1 MPFISSTTG
10 SLSAGRG
17 NITEADTPPV
27 IKSFF
32 VSTTGTDGPTIGGSI
47 GAPFQTLN
55 YALSRITDQ
64 NTIYFRAGS
73 YEFDE
78 QTISTTGITLQGYE
92 ANVVFDG
99 TRPISDLTD
108 TSVNSGNW
116 QSYTANIVTDA
127 NSVVNNKTLYKVK
140 LQSDVEI
147 WQLFYNRKEV
157 INARWPSAQWDDD
170 SVYSFDKW
178 GHGYYDLKGNG
189 NIEDKDGNVL
199 GNGTGSPY
207 YYENGEIVDVA
218 HNNINLYNFVT
229 SQQTLSN
236 TFTLANSIVNLNVGS
251 FKSYTK
257 VVNSQTLDSGN
268 SLIRLGYDNVALW
281 KEKHHYYYLENK
293 LEFLNSEN
301 EWYFDNSTKYLYVW
315 LQGDAVP
322 SLTNVRAKTQSYSL
336 NVTTSNVSVKDIN
349 FFSTTL
355 KGNNADNLNVSNC
368 NFMYASCYAHM
379 LNQINYGSNIAPA
392 SNEVFTTQTYI
403 NSSSNVNINKC
414 AFRYT
419 DGDVIH
425 VSGGETTV
433 EDCYFNYIDKT
444 VCNLSS
450 VMTTFRLMGSN
461 NIIRNNT
468 IHKTAASSTLNPG
481 NEPIVE
487 YNNLYE
493 SGYLQS
499 DGAMIHLMV
508 AQQANAKIRYN
519 WVHDTIKYGIRCD
532 GDGDGYNAYIHHN
545 VGWNCEGGIMAK
557 GGILSSNTSVG
568 GHFVYNNTIFNS
580 QVKNDIMVL
589 NEQAGSN
596 INYDSVVLNNLCET
610 LSGHRTNAEAFESRI
625 INSNNY
631 TLSNVEVVLQNVS
644 SNVYLPQ
651 DNVSIVNAGNISYT
665 NSEFNP
671 TGDDAL
677 TPDIGAMYYFGNNWE
692 AGITWNTSSLG
703 DSQYVTNSRFKFY
716 TEL

>member
-1 MPFISSTTG
+1 MPFISSTSG
-10 SLSAGRG
+10 SLASR
-17 NITEADTPPV
+17 NVTEAPTPPV
-27 IKSFF
+27 IKSYY
-32 VSTTGTDGPTIGGSI
+32 VSTSGSDDANVSGNI
-47 GAPFQTLN
+47 SAPFQSLN
-55 YALSRITDQ
+55 YAISRITDQ

-78 QTISTTGITLQGYE
+78 QTISTTGLSLQGYE

-108 TSVNSGNW
+108 TSVNGGNW
-116 QSYTANIVTDA
+116 QTHTANIVNDA
-127 NSVVNNKTLYKVK
+127 NEIINNKTIYKVK
-140 LQSDVEI
+140 LNSSVEI
-147 WQLFYNRKEV
+147 WQLFYNRSEV
-157 INARWPSAQWDDD
+157 INARWPSAQWSDE

-178 GHGYYDLKGNG
+178 GHGYYDIKSNG
-189 NIEDKDGNVL
+189 NIEDKDGNTL

-207 YYENGEIVDVA
+207 YYENGEIVNVD
-218 HNNINLYNFVT
+218 HGNISLYNFVT
-229 SQQTLSN
+229 TQQGLSN
-236 TFTLANSIVNLNVGS
+236 TFTLANSLVNLNVGS

-257 VVNSQTLDSGN
+257 VVNSQTIDTGN
-268 SLIRLGYDNVALW
+268 SVIRLSYDNVALW
-281 KEKHHYYYLENK
+281 KEKHHYFYLENK
-293 LEFLNSEN
+293 LEFLNSAN
-301 EWYFDNSTKYLYVW
+301 EWYFDNATKYLYVW
-315 LQGDAVP
+315 LPGDAVP
-322 SLTNVRAKTQSYSL
+322 SLTNIRAKTQSYSL
-336 NVTTSNVSVKDIN
+336 NVTSSNVSVKDIN

-355 KGNNADNLNVSNC
+355 KGNNADNLLVSNC

-425 VSGGETTV
+425 VSGGNTKV

-461 NIIRNNT
+461 NTIKNNT

-487 YNNLYE
+487 YNNLSQ

-557 GGILSSNTSVG
+557 GGILSSNVSVG
-568 GHFVYNNTIFNS
+568 GHFVYNNTFFNS
-580 QVKNDIMVL
+580 VEKNDIMVL

-596 INYDSVVLNNLCET
+596 INYGSVVINNLCES
-610 LSGHRTNAEAFESRI
+610 LSGHRTAAEAFESRI
-625 INSNNY
+625 INSDNL
-631 TLSNVEVVLQNVS
+631 TPANVEVVLQNAS
-644 SNVYLPQ
+644 SNVFLPQ

-665 NSEFNP
+665 NSEFSP

-677 TPDIGAMYYFGNNWE
+677 TADIGAMFYFDNNWE
-692 AGITWNTSSLG
+692 AGITWNNTALS
-703 DSQYVTNSRFKFY
+703 DSQYVTNNRFNFY
-716 TEL
+716 SEL

>member
-1 MPFISSTTG
+1 MPFISSTSG
-10 SLSAGRG
+10 SLASR
-17 NITEADTPPV
+17 NVTEASTPPV
-27 IKSFF
+27 IKSYY
-32 VSTTGTDGPTIGGSI
+32 VSTSGSDDANVSGNI
-47 GAPFQTLN
+47 SAPFQSLN
-55 YALSRITDQ
+55 YAISRITDQ

-78 QTISTTGITLQGYE
+78 QTISTTGLSLQGYE

-108 TSVNSGNW
+108 TSVNGGNW
-116 QSYTANIVTDA
+116 QTHTANIVNDA
-127 NSVVNNKTLYKVK
+127 NEIINNKTIYKVK
-140 LQSDVEI
+140 LNSSVEI
-147 WQLFYNRKEV
+147 WQLFYNRSEV
-157 INARWPSAQWDDD
+157 INARWPSAQWSDE

-178 GHGYYDLKGNG
+178 GHGYYDIKSNG
-189 NIEDKDGNVL
+189 NIEDKDGNTL

-207 YYENGEIVDVA
+207 YYENGEIVNVD
-218 HNNINLYNFVT
+218 HGNISLYNFVT
-229 SQQTLSN
+229 TQQGLSN
-236 TFTLANSIVNLNVGS
+236 TFTLANSLVNLNVGS

-257 VVNSQTLDSGN
+257 VVNSQTIDTGN
-268 SLIRLGYDNVALW
+268 SVIRLSYDNVALW
-281 KEKHHYYYLENK
+281 KEKHHYFYLENK
-293 LEFLNSEN
+293 LEFLNSAN
-301 EWYFDNSTKYLYVW
+301 EWYFDNATKYLYVW
-315 LQGDAVP
+315 LPGDAVP
-322 SLTNVRAKTQSYSL
+322 SLTNIRAKTQSYSL

-349 FFSTTL
+349 FYSTTL
-355 KGNNADNLNVSNC
+355 KGNNADNLLVSNC

-425 VSGGETTV
+425 VSGGNTKV

-461 NIIRNNT
+461 NTIKNNT

-487 YNNLYE
+487 YNNLSQ

-557 GGILSSNTSVG
+557 GGILSSNVSVG
-568 GHFVYNNTIFNS
+568 GHFVYNNTFFNS
-580 QVKNDIMVL
+580 VEKNDIMVL

-596 INYDSVVLNNLCET
+596 INYGSVVINNLCES
-610 LSGHRTNAEAFESRI
+610 LSGHRTAAEAFESRI
-625 INSNNY
+625 INSDNL
-631 TLSNVEVVLQNVS
+631 TPANVEVVLQNAS
-644 SNVYLPQ
+644 SNVFLPQ

-665 NSEFNP
+665 NSEFSP

-677 TPDIGAMYYFGNNWE
+677 TADIGAMFYFDNNWE
-692 AGITWNTSSLG
+692 AGITWNNTALS
-703 DSQYVTNSRFKFY
+703 DSQYVTNNRFNFY
-716 TEL
+716 SEL

>member
-1 MPFISSTTG
+1 MPFISSTSG
-10 SLSAGRG
+10 SLASR
-17 NITEADTPPV
+17 NVTEAPTPPV
-27 IKSFF
+27 IKSYY
-32 VSTTGTDGPTIGGSI
+32 VSTSGSDDANVSGNI
-47 GAPFQTLN
+47 SAPFQSLN
-55 YALSRITDQ
+55 YAISRITDQ

-78 QTISTTGITLQGYE
+78 QTISTTGLSLQGYE

-108 TSVNSGNW
+108 TTVNGGNW
-116 QSYTANIVTDA
+116 QTHTANIVTD
-127 NSVVNNKTLYKVK
+127 NNTTISNKTIYKVK

-147 WQLFYNRKEV
+147 WQLFYNRNEV
-157 INARWPSAQWDDD
+157 INARWPSAQWSDE

-178 GHGYYDLKGNG
+178 GHGYYDIKSNG
-189 NIEDKDGNVL
+189 NIEDKDGNTL

-207 YYENGEIVDVA
+207 YYENGEIVNVD
-218 HNNINLYNFVT
+218 HGNISLYNFVT
-229 SQQTLSN
+229 TQQGLSN
-236 TFTLANSIVNLNVGS
+236 TFTLANSLVNLNVGS

-257 VVNSQTLDSGN
+257 VVNSQTIDTGN
-268 SLIRLGYDNVALW
+268 SVIRLSYDNVALW
-281 KEKHHYYYLENK
+281 KEKHHYFYLENK
-293 LEFLNSEN
+293 LEFLNSAN
-301 EWYFDNSTKYLYVW
+301 EWYFDNATKYLYVW
-315 LQGDAVP
+315 LPGDAVP
-322 SLTNVRAKTQSYSL
+322 SLTNIRAKTQSYSL
-336 NVTTSNVSVKDIN
+336 NVTSSNVSVKDIN

-355 KGNNADNLNVSNC
+355 KGNNADNLLVSNC

-425 VSGGETTV
+425 VSGGNTKV

-461 NIIRNNT
+461 NTIKNNT

-487 YNNLYE
+487 YNNLSQ

-557 GGILSSNTSVG
+557 GGILSSNVSVG
-568 GHFVYNNTIFNS
+568 GHFVYNNTFFNS
-580 QVKNDIMVL
+580 VEKNDIMVL

-596 INYDSVVLNNLCET
+596 INYGSVVINNLCES
-610 LSGHRTNAEAFESRI
+610 LSGHRTAAEAFESRI
-625 INSNNY
+625 INSDNL
-631 TLSNVEVVLQNVS
+631 TPANVEVVLQNAS
-644 SNVYLPQ
+644 SNVFLPQ

-665 NSEFNP
+665 NSEFSP

-677 TPDIGAMYYFGNNWE
+677 TADIGAMFYFDNNWE
-692 AGITWNTSSLG
+692 AGITWNNTALS
-703 DSQYVTNSRFKFY
+703 DSQYVTNNRFNFY
-716 TEL
+716 SEL